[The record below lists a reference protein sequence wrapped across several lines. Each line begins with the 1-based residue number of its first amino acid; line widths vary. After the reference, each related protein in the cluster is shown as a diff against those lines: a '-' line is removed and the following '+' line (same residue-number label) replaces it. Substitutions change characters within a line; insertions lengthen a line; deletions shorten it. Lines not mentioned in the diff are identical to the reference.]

1 MSTFDSGKR
10 SLQNILEDIETGQ
23 IQLPE
28 FQRDWRWDDEH
39 IQSLIASISQS
50 FPVGAVMMLK
60 NGGSVRFKKRRIAG
74 TNSKLDGVTPD
85 TLILDGQQRL
95 TALFQSLIS
104 GQAVN
109 TLDHKKRKVQRWYYL
124 DMKKCVTAPID
135 WDEAVISIPENRIMN
150 GFRGKIIFDL
160 SCPNKEYTQD
170 FFPISRIFDTDQ
182 WMQGYLEHWKLSQDK
197 WALYQKFNNEVIKS
211 FEQYQV
217 PVIILGE
224 DTPKKAVCQIFEK
237 VNQQGVE
244 LNVFEL
250 LTASL
255 ASEGFRLRDDWKLR
269 RKCLREHKV
278 LGKLD
283 EVNFLQALTLITTK
297 NRNAAVSCKRQEI
310 LELDR
315 KCYEDWADQIK
326 NGFVKAVRFLH
337 RQKIFNA
344 KDIPY
349 SAQLVPLAAIL
360 TDLGN
365 LGETDETQQK
375 IARWYWC
382 GALGEMYARSTD
394 TQAAKD
400 FSEVTTWIKEAGK
413 KPTTIQEA
421 NFQESRLSE
430 LRTRNSAVYKGIHA
444 LIMHDRGATK
454 CSDFRTGIP
463 IDEKVFFEDNINI
476 HHIFP
481 RAWCE
486 RHSIE
491 PNVYNCIINKT
502 AISARTNQKI
512 GGRAP
517 SEYLPR
523 VQDEAGIDNAKM
535 DEILASH
542 LISADALRAD
552 DFWNFFEARKEALLD
567 AIEKAM
573 GKKIIREN
581 EEGAPDLPDLF
592 DPEALLKG
600 SGAQN

>member
-1 MSTFDSGKR
+1 MSTFDSSKR

-28 FQRDWRWDDEH
+28 FQRDWRWDNEH

-50 FPVGAVMMLK
+50 FPVGAVMMLE
-60 NGGSVRFKKRRIAG
+60 NGGSVRFEKRRIAG
-74 TNSKLDGVTPD
+74 TKPKLDRVTPEI
-85 TLILDGQQRL
+85 LILDGQQRL

-104 GQAVN
+104 GNVVN
-109 TLDHKKRKVQRWYYL
+109 TLDSKKKKVQRWYYL
-124 DMKKCVTAPID
+124 DIKKCVADTID
-135 WDEAVISIPENRIMN
+135 WEEAVISVPKDRIVN
-150 GFRGKIIFDL
+150 GPRGKIILDL
-160 SCPNKEYTQD
+160 SSSNEEYKQE
-170 FFPISRIFDTDQ
+170 FFPVSRIFDTDL
-182 WMQGYLEHWKLSQDK
+182 WMQGYLEHWKLAPDK
-197 WALYQKFNNEVIKS
+197 WKLYQKFNNTVIKS

-217 PVIILGE
+217 PVIILGK
-224 DTPKKAVCQIFEK
+224 DTPKAAVCQIFEK

-255 ASEGFRLRDDWKLR
+255 AAEGFRLRDDWKLR
-269 RKCLREHKV
+269 QKRLRQHKV

-283 EVNFLQALTLITTK
+283 VNFLQALTLIATK
-297 NRNAAVSCKRQEI
+297 NRNAAISCKRKEI

-315 KCYEDWADQIK
+315 KCYENWADQIE
-326 NGFVKAVRFLH
+326 NGFVKAARFFH

-344 KDIPY
+344 KDVPY

-360 TDLGN
+360 ADLGN
-365 LGETDETQQK
+365 LSETEGVQQK
-375 IARWYWC
+375 ITRWYWC
-382 GALGEMYARSTD
+382 SVLGEMYARSTD
-394 TQAAKD
+394 TQAAND
-400 FSEVTTWIKEAGK
+400 FSEVTTWAKEGGK
-413 KPTTIQEA
+413 EPTTIQEA
-421 NFQESRLSE
+421 NFQENRLPE

-444 LIMHDRGATK
+444 LIMHDRGAMK
-454 CSDFRTGIP
+454 CSDFRTGVP

-481 RAWCE
+481 KAWCE
-486 RHSIE
+486 KEGIE
-491 PNVYNCIINKT
+491 SNVYNSIINKT

-517 SEYLPR
+517 SKYLQR
-523 VQDEAGIDNAKM
+523 IQEEAGIDNVKM

-542 LISADALRAD
+542 LIYADALRTD
-552 DFWNFFEARKEALLD
+552 DFWSFFENRKKALLD

-581 EEGAPDLPDLF
+581 EEDDLPDLF
-592 DPEALLKG
+592 DVEALSEASDL
-600 SGAQN
+600 